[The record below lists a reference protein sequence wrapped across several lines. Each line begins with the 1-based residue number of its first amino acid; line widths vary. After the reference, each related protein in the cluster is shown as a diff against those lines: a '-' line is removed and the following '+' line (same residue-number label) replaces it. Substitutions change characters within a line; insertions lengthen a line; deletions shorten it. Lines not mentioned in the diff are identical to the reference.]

1 MKKGIVILKMAVPFL
16 YPFLP
21 CLFSFKC
28 AIMGEKKRKRSI
40 KYSMKKRVEDSQTEQ
55 TYLMR
60 PIYLNEYGNLFGGQ
74 LMEWIDEI
82 ASIVAM
88 RHSEADITTACID
101 NLNFK
106 EGATVNDVIVLR
118 GKITYVGRTSM
129 EVRVDTYVESRQGI
143 RKVIN
148 RAYVVM
154 VAVDEHH
161 HPIPV
166 PGLIV
171 ESESE
176 KAEWEGGEKRYALR
190 KERRKEGY

>member
-1 MKKGIVILKMAVPFL
+1 M
-16 YPFLP
+16 
-21 CLFSFKC
+21 S
-28 AIMGEKKRKRSI
+28 EKKKKEVDKI
-40 KYSMKKRVEDSQTEQ
+40 QMKKRVEDSQTEQ

-129 EVRVDTYVESRQGI
+129 EVRVDTYVESRHGI

-166 PGLIV
+166 PGLVV

-190 KERRKEGY
+190 KERRREGY